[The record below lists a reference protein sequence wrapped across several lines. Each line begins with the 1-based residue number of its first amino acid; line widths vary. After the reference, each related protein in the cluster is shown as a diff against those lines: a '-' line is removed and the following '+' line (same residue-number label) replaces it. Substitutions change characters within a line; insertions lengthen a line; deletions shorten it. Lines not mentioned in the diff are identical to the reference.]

1 MTIAILDEMI
11 GHTDPIV
18 SEAAGLLK
26 QFTQQL
32 QDGEMTKEEF
42 VELSRNLL
50 DMKRINELT
59 DDIDRKVAISQAF
72 QLIYNA
78 ISTFGT
84 SLL

>member
-11 GHTDPIV
+11 GHADPIV